1 MVVGDKMRNNTW
13 HMYNLVQIID
23 LCLYFSMNVSFSHII
38 LLNIVYRWNSE
49 KNIFL
54 CHNEQDFVHDYKMLL
69 YHANLIKNV
78 TTQTVHKKYGNLFK
92 HSWAL
97 TWILTSFLL
106 RIPTFNC
113 CVFVWFVSWISWNE
127 HRSTKNWIQ

>member
-1 MVVGDKMRNNTW
+1 MVVGDKMRNSTW

-23 LCLYFSMNVSFSHII
+23 LCLFLSKNLRFRHII
-38 LLNIVYRWNSE
+38 LHIERMFTIKYKWNNE
-49 KNIFL
+49 QNIFL
-54 CHNEQDFVHDYKMLL
+54 SHNEQDFVHDYKMLL

-106 RIPTFNC
+106 QIPTFNC
-113 CVFVWFVSWISWNE
+113 CVFVWFVSWIS
-127 HRSTKNWIQ
+127 